1 MATQQ
6 ISTTGIT
13 GIEQLQ
19 FIREKTISW
28 SAEDLRP
35 NTRYFA
41 FFDNKEVTGRVTQN
55 PYQGIDVIVSSPA
68 VGQIYTDSSGKASG
82 TFKIP
87 GMTFNVGSRE
97 FMLTDT
103 LDYRV
108 IPKGSMTSSAIATYT
123 ASGIKAVSQTTQTN
137 ITVSIQQNLV
147 PEVINNVVNVT
158 VPPPVINNITN
169 VTNNITNVTNNT
181 TPTIISPPPEPVI
194 PDHFV
199 LTRWQDSEPP
209 VPVVV
214 IEPVDPIAQSF
225 FTYGIKG
232 GFFLT
237 KIELFFQTR
246 DDLIPVQV
254 SIREMIAGQPAAN
267 LVERHAVVS
276 IPGSRVI
283 PSADSLSPTAFVFDR
298 PVYLQ
303 ENKDYCFVV
312 QTNSKK
318 VHLWTSRMGE
328 KMVDRD
334 SMITDQPYIG
344 SLFKSENNFTWTS
357 EQYEDVKFRMYQ
369 AVFSTSPGTARFSVR
384 APETAIIGSRFTTS
398 SGSNNITVTTP
409 FEHCLTVNDR
419 IKLNPLANCIF
430 RGITSNNIKESTSG
444 LGYNTVVS
452 VADNYT
458 FTFST
463 NAAATSSGTIST
475 CNRLIRIEVLDSG
488 NEQYLAGQQALI
500 ITPTGGDT
508 ITETAVA
515 YANVS
520 RMGKI
525 IDVVVTNNGIGYQH
539 APTIAIASP
548 GPGANAVF
556 SAIIEPEFYITTN
569 RAMDSISLGMGVIT
583 PPGASVNSTFKAVSG
598 KTFEGSETPYAEST
612 FSGLES
618 SVQSQFR
625 DRKWLLS
632 DLNATSKSVDNVFE
646 VVMSTSNENVSPVLS
661 GYADAHADIGGYRLN
676 SQTELVAIVPATAI
690 VLGQGYTILST
701 GTTNFTTLGAPNSD
715 VGTTFISSAAGTGG
729 SGTGTVRLNSEVT
742 NIGTAESRYFSRRV
756 SLNYPANGF
765 IVFMTALSEVNSNI
779 DVYVKTGVSNVDP
792 TSLNSIDHERAPW
805 IPLICEVERNQSSTQ
820 DEFYEYEFT
829 NEYDFSDFDVFE
841 LKIVMRGSN
850 PSRPPIL
857 NDYRC
862 IALAS

>member
-384 APETAIIGSRFTTS
+384 APETAIAGSRF
-398 SGSNNITVTTP
+398 
-409 FEHCLTVNDR
+409 R
-419 IKLNPLANCIF
+419 IQQHH
-430 RGITSNNIKESTSG
+430 SH
-444 LGYNTVVS
+444 NT
-452 VADNYT
+452 
-458 FTFST
+458 
-463 NAAATSSGTIST
+463 I
-475 CNRLIRIEVLDSG
+475 
-488 NEQYLAGQQALI
+488 
-500 ITPTGGDT
+500 
-508 ITETAVA
+508 
-515 YANVS
+515 
-520 RMGKI
+520 
-525 IDVVVTNNGIGYQH
+525 
-539 APTIAIASP
+539 
-548 GPGANAVF
+548 
-556 SAIIEPEFYITTN
+556 
-569 RAMDSISLGMGVIT
+569 
-583 PPGASVNSTFKAVSG
+583 
-598 KTFEGSETPYAEST
+598 
-612 FSGLES
+612 
-618 SVQSQFR
+618 
-625 DRKWLLS
+625 
-632 DLNATSKSVDNVFE
+632 
-646 VVMSTSNENVSPVLS
+646 
-661 GYADAHADIGGYRLN
+661 
-676 SQTELVAIVPATAI
+676 
-690 VLGQGYTILST
+690 
-701 GTTNFTTLGAPNSD
+701 
-715 VGTTFISSAAGTGG
+715 
-729 SGTGTVRLNSEVT
+729 
-742 NIGTAESRYFSRRV
+742 
-756 SLNYPANGF
+756 
-765 IVFMTALSEVNSNI
+765 
-779 DVYVKTGVSNVDP
+779 
-792 TSLNSIDHERAPW
+792 
-805 IPLICEVERNQSSTQ
+805 
-820 DEFYEYEFT
+820 
-829 NEYDFSDFDVFE
+829 
-841 LKIVMRGSN
+841 
-850 PSRPPIL
+850 
-857 NDYRC
+857 
-862 IALAS
+862 